1 LSASETAAMSSPTV
15 TRMRA
20 EAAQTAEAL
29 RLGAPAREAGV
40 QRAAALLRR
49 RDLAFVAT
57 AARGSSDHAAAY
69 AKYLIETR
77 LGVPVLSQAPS
88 VQSIYAAASPRLGAA
103 ALLAISQSGRS
114 PDLLETAQAAKG
126 QGALVIALVND
137 AASPLAE
144 LADVTAPLAMGPE
157 TSVAATKSF
166 LGAMATLLSLVAE
179 WGEDARLRA
188 LADGLPATLERAW
201 RADWSAAVEPLAK
214 TQNLFVLGRGLTFGA
229 AQEAALKFKE
239 TCAIHAEAFSTAEV
253 LHGPA
258 ALVGPAMPLL
268 IFPPADAA
276 ARGLAEQIDTFRG
289 RGALTIVAGEGWG
302 GDLELP
308 VEAGLAPEVA
318 PIAAIQSF
326 YGLVEAVA
334 RARGRDPDHPPHLA
348 KVTRTR

>member
-1 LSASETAAMSSPTV
+1 MSRPTT

-29 RLGAPAREAGV
+29 RQGAAARLEGV
-40 QRAAALLRR
+40 RRAAALLRER
-49 RDLAFVAT
+49 NPAFVAT
-57 AARGSSDHAAAY
+57 AARGSSDHAATY

-88 VQSIYAAASPRLGAA
+88 VQSIYGAISARLGEA

-114 PDLLETAQAAKG
+114 PDLLETADAAKAH
-126 QGALVIALVND
+126 GALVIALVND
-137 AASPLAE
+137 AASPLAQ
-144 LADVTAPLAMGPE
+144 LADVTVPLAMGAE

-166 LGAMATLLSLVAE
+166 LGAMATLVSLTAE

-188 LADGLPATLERAW
+188 LADDLPAALERAW
-201 RADWSAAVEPLAK
+201 RVDWSAAAAPLAA
-214 TQNLFVLGRGLTFGA
+214 TQNLFVLGRGLTFA
-229 AQEAALKFKE
+229 SAQEAALKFKE
-239 TCAIHAEAFSTAEV
+239 TCGIHAEAFSTAEV

-258 ALVGPAMPLL
+258 ALVGPTMPLL

-276 ARGLAEQIDTFRG
+276 ARGLTDQIDAFRR

-302 GDLELP
+302 GDIALP
-308 VEAGLAPEVA
+308 VETGLAPEVA
-318 PIAAIQSF
+318 PIAMVQSF
-326 YGLVEAVA
+326 YGLVEVVA
-334 RARGRDPDHPPHLA
+334 LARGRDPDHPPHLA

>member
-1 LSASETAAMSSPTV
+1 MSSPTV
-15 TRMRA
+15 TRMWA

-29 RLGAPAREAGV
+29 RQGAPAREGGV
-40 QRAAALLRR
+40 RRAAALLRR
-49 RDLAFVAT
+49 RDPAFIAT

-88 VQSIYAAASPRLGAA
+88 VQSVYGAASPRLGAA
-103 ALLAISQSGRS
+103 AVLAISQSGRS
-114 PDLLETAQAAKG
+114 PDLLETAQAAKA

-137 AASPLAE
+137 ATSPLAD

-166 LGAMATLLSLVAE
+166 LGAMATLLSLTAE

-188 LADGLPATLERAW
+188 LADSLPATLERAW
-201 RADWSAAVEPLAK
+201 RADWSAAVAPLAH
-214 TQNLFVLGRGLTFGA
+214 TQNLFVLGRGLTFA
-229 AQEAALKFKE
+229 AALEAALKFKE
-239 TCAIHAEAFSTAEV
+239 TCGIHAEAFSTAEV

-258 ALVGPAMPLL
+258 ALVGPAMPLV

-276 ARGLAEQIDTFRG
+276 ARGLTDQIDAFRR
-289 RGALTIVAGEGWG
+289 RGALTIVAGECWG

-318 PIAAIQSF
+318 PIATIQSF

-348 KVTRTR
+348 KVTRTL